1 MEKLHLANLFGLYGK
16 MLEAA
21 KLRSRPRA
29 IDNPRKRSMEN
40 LLYSLTGQQ
49 LRSIEILSRYSWNA
63 PGESQ
68 TALLIGDAKLLHSG
82 DESSPRKPEAR
93 GGATAA
99 SDDPIRLFQNL
110 QDVGALRIAQ
120 CPTRR

>member
-82 DESSPRKPEAR
+82 DERSPRKPAAR
-93 GGATAA
+93 RGAPAA
-99 SDDPIRLFQNL
+99 
-110 QDVGALRIAQ
+110 AHA
-120 CPTRR
+120 PTRRLARL